1 MRVELTTSRR
11 PKPDRPIQSV
21 EMKIAFKSDK
31 KATASIRQSFSSAK
45 SRNGVCEVKIEAKG
59 PAEAIDKAREL
70 LEKIRSVAKNPES
83 L

>member
-11 PKPDRPIQSV
+11 PKPDRPIQLV
-21 EMKIAFKSDK
+21 EMKIAFKADR
-31 KATASIRQSFSSAK
+31 KATASIRESFPSAK
-45 SRNGVCEVKIEAKG
+45 SRNGVCEVNIESEG
-59 PAEAIDKAREL
+59 PAEAVDKAREL